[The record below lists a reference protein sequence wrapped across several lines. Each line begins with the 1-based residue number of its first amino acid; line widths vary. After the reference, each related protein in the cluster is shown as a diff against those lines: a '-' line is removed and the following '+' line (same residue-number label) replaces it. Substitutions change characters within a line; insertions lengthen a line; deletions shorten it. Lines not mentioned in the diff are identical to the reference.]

1 MECPEPRPKL
11 VLGWPVSGTCRPIRR
26 RRRPGLASR
35 AEPELRSPQVATAVQ
50 LLHGRFL
57 TPLAFALVYSIRL
70 AGRARTQ
77 AQICRWCYARGSNSA
92 GEVTF
97 AMELAV
103 SGVIGL
109 LFGSVIAWLGL
120 RSRTAGLSARL
131 TFTEKELAAEKARL
145 ARLQQDSTELLIGKA
160 RAESALQAERKTS
173 TEKIELVTRAS
184 EELRNAFK
192 AMASDALKSNNSS
205 FLVIAQETLKRF
217 QSEARG
223 DLEARQ
229 KAVADMVAPVRE
241 SLTKV
246 DEKIQ
251 QMEVARG
258 DAYGALRAQV
268 QSLITTQ
275 KELQSETGNLVRALR
290 PPNVR
295 GRWGEIQ
302 LRRVVE
308 IAGMLSYCD
317 FTEQETV
324 TTETGRLRPDLV
336 VKLPGGK
343 HVVVDAKTPLQAFLD
358 AFETTDEDDRRACL
372 ANHARQVRDHMKT
385 LSGKNYWEQFE
396 ATPEFVVM
404 FLPGETF
411 FSAALEQDPGLIE
424 QGVLQRVIP
433 ASPTTLIALLKAIN
447 YGWNQEKLARNAKK
461 ISDLGKELHDRLRLL
476 AGHITSVGT
485 GLDRA
490 VECYNKAVGSL
501 ESRVLVS
508 ARKFAELGAS
518 VAEDIPELEPI
529 ETTAR
534 ALSFDWDEDDAA
546 SDGLPSPIVD
556 DKRKVG

>member
-1 MECPEPRPKL
+1 ME
-11 VLGWPVSGTCRPIRR
+11 
-26 RRRPGLASR
+26 PGVIA
-35 AEPELRSPQVATAVQ
+35 
-50 LLHGRFL
+50 
-57 TPLAFALVYSIRL
+57 
-70 AGRARTQ
+70 
-77 AQICRWCYARGSNSA
+77 
-92 GEVTF
+92 
-97 AMELAV
+97 
-103 SGVIGL
+103 VIGL
-109 LFGSVIAWLGL
+109 LFGGLIAWLAL

-131 TFTEKELAAEKARL
+131 SLMEKELVAERAEV
-145 ARLQQDSTELLIGKA
+145 ARLQHAHIGLVAGRARLESLL
-160 RAESALQAERKTS
+160 ESERKTS
-173 TEKIELVTRAS
+173 TEKIDLITRAS

-205 FLVIAQETLKRF
+205 FLVVAEETLKRF
-217 QSEARG
+217 QSQAQG

-241 SLTKV
+241 SLSKV
-246 DEKIQ
+246 DEQIQ
-251 QMEVARG
+251 HLEVARS
-258 DAYGALRAQV
+258 DAYGELRAQV

-290 PPNVR
+290 TPNVR

-317 FTEQETV
+317 FAEQETV
-324 TTETGRLRPDLV
+324 STESGRLRPDLV

-358 AFETTDEDDRRACL
+358 AFETTDEDARRACL
-372 ANHARQVRDHMKT
+372 ANHARQVRDHMNT
-385 LSGKNYWEQFE
+385 LSGKKYWEQFE
-396 ATPEFVVM
+396 AAPEFVVM

-411 FSAALEQDPGLIE
+411 FSAALEQDSGLIE
-424 QGVLQRVIP
+424 HGVLNRVIP

-447 YGWNQEKLARNAKK
+447 YGWNQEKLARNAQQ
-461 ISDLGKELHDRLRLL
+461 ISALGKELHDRLRLL

-490 VECYNKAVGSL
+490 VESYNKAVGSL

-518 VAEDIPELEPI
+518 VADDIPELEPI

-534 ALSFDWDEDDAA
+534 ALSFEWDEDDA
-546 SDGLPSPIVD
+546 LPEAPED
-556 DKRKVG
+556 ERKAG

>member
-1 MECPEPRPKL
+1 M
-11 VLGWPVSGTCRPIRR
+11 G
-26 RRRPGLASR
+26 PGI
-35 AEPELRSPQVATAVQ
+35 T
-50 LLHGRFL
+50 
-57 TPLAFALVYSIRL
+57 
-70 AGRARTQ
+70 
-77 AQICRWCYARGSNSA
+77 
-92 GEVTF
+92 
-97 AMELAV
+97 
-103 SGVIGL
+103 GVIGL
-109 LFGSVIAWLGL
+109 LFGSLLAWLAL

-131 TFTEKELAAEKARL
+131 SLMEKELTAEKADR
-145 ARLQQDSTELLIGKA
+145 ARLQQAHTELVAGKA
-160 RAESALQAERKTS
+160 RLESALEAERKTS
-173 TEKIELVTRAS
+173 NEKIELVTRAS

-192 AMASDALKSNNSS
+192 VMASDALKSNNSS
-205 FLVIAQETLKRF
+205 FLVIAEETLKRF
-217 QSEARG
+217 QIQAKG

-229 KAVADMVAPVRE
+229 QAVADMVAPVRD
-241 SLTKV
+241 SLNKV
-246 DEKIQ
+246 DVQIQ

-258 DAYGALRAQV
+258 DAYGELRAQV

-290 PPNVR
+290 TPNVR

-308 IAGMLSYCD
+308 IAGMLPYCD
-317 FTEQETV
+317 FAEQETV
-324 TTETGRLRPDLV
+324 TTDSGRLRPDLV

-343 HVVVDAKTPLQAFLD
+343 HVVVDAKTPLQAFLE
-358 AFETTDEDDRRACL
+358 AFETTDEDARRACL

-385 LSGKNYWEQFE
+385 LSGKNYWEQFA

-433 ASPTTLIALLKAIN
+433 ASPTTLIALLKAVA
-447 YGWNQEKLARNAKK
+447 YGWNQEKLARNAQQ
-461 ISDLGKELHDRLRLL
+461 ISALGKELHDRLRLL

-490 VECYNKAVGSL
+490 VEAYNKAVGSL

-508 ARKFAELGAS
+508 ARKFAEMGAS
-518 VAEDIPELEPI
+518 VADDIPQLEPI

-534 ALSFDWDEDDAA
+534 ALSFEWEEDDVPSEPAA
-546 SDGLPSPIVD
+546 NQ
-556 DKRKVG
+556 RKLG